1 MFEEGDYLKMET
13 GTITKQKDKIKIKK
27 PKIYKV
33 IMHNDDY
40 TTMEFVIKVLVEV
53 FNKNIIDAEK
63 IMLDVHRKGKGVA
76 GIYSY
81 DIAVT
86 KVSVAMSM
94 AKNEGFPFKLTTE
107 EA

>member
-1 MFEEGDYLKMET
+1 MET
-13 GTITKQKDKIKIKK
+13 GVVTKQKNKVKIKK
-27 PKIYKV
+27 PKYYKV

-40 TTMEFVIKVLVEV
+40 TTMEFVIKILIKV
-53 FNKNIIDAEK
+53 FNKSFIDAEK
-63 IMLDVHRKGKGVA
+63 IMIDVHKKGRGIA

-86 KVSVAMSM
+86 KVATAMSM
-94 AKNEGFPFKLTTE
+94 AKSEGFPFKLTTE